1 MFNLSLIKVIE
12 NTTGYYQGEPKL
24 IESNNFGDY
33 VYTNEQY
40 LHDVFYGDTKICS
53 ILWQN
58 GHSFKGGDYNCP
70 SNEFEIYA
78 QNGDIERA
86 IDGFDYLDD
95 EEQDDLIAQVSSLI
109 GESVTIDDIEAIRDA
124 IYSQKPMVSGDVEE
138 FNYDVDIIEWAEEI
152 VDAEFDY
159 KESYPVVKESK
170 NGVSYDEYYKLCKE
184 YGFSNVQVTSV
195 KLA

>member
-12 NTTGYYQGEPKL
+12 NTIGYYQGEQKL
-24 IESNNFGDY
+24 IESNNFGNY

-78 QNGDIERA
+78 QNGDIEHA
-86 IDGFDYLDD
+86 INGFDYLDD